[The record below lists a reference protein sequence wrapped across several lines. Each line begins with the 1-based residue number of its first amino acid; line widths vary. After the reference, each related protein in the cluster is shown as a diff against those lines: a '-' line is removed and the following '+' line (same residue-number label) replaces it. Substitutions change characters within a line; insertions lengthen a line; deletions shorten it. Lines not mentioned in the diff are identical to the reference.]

1 MSAAPLDLRTP
12 QMECPTCHAVVRIT
26 AKGTIAQHT
35 RGVAKTAFSRGRRGG
50 WHHSTVDKRCPSSFT
65 AAPEG
70 AYAAWLRD
78 RYTASAK
85 RAEECGATAHG
96 LRVTAD
102 AHDAEALV
110 HANRAAE
117 VSAALAAI
125 GATP

>member
-1 MSAAPLDLRTP
+1 MSDNTLDLRTP
-12 QMECPTCHAVVRIT
+12 QMECPTCRAVVRIT

-35 RGVAKTAFSRGRRGG
+35 HSVYRVSMSRRGPR
-50 WHHSTVDKRCPSSFT
+50 HTSTDKRCPSSFT

-78 RYTASAK
+78 RYAASAK
-85 RAEECGATAHG
+85 RAEECRATAHG
-96 LRVTAD
+96 LRAKAD
-102 AHDAEALV
+102 VHDAEALV
-110 HANRAAE
+110 HTNRAAE

>member
-12 QMECPTCHAVVRIT
+12 QMTCPTCHATVGIT
-26 AKGTIAQHT
+26 KKGTVAQHT
-35 RGVAKTAFSRGRRGG
+35 RRRTTTG
-50 WHHSTVDKRCPSSFT
+50 WRFATGTERCPSSFA
-65 AAPEG
+65 AAPDG
-70 AYAAWLRD
+70 AHAAWLRD